1 MNKKS
6 KIIAGG
12 ILITGA
18 IGATSFAIIDPY
30 NVLSKKNIGTP
41 EKSLNV
47 LESTSKEKDKK
58 EVDGLNLHGIKDGT
72 YFGVSKGYGGDI

>member
-30 NVLSKKNIGTP
+30 NLMSKKNIETP

-47 LESTSKEKDKK
+47 LESTDRKS
-58 EVDGLNLHGIKDGT
+58 V
-72 YFGVSKGYGGDI
+72 V

>member
-30 NVLSKKNIGTP
+30 NLMSKKNWQVFLWRRKNG
-41 EKSLNV
+41 
-47 LESTSKEKDKK
+47 
-58 EVDGLNLHGIKDGT
+58 
-72 YFGVSKGYGGDI
+72 